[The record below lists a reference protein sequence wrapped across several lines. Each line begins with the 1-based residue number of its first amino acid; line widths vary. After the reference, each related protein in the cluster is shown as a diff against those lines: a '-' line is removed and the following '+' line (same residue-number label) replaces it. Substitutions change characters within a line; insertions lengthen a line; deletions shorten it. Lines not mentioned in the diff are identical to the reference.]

1 MTAKEKAVELITFFD
16 KIQIDHNKNIAYSF
30 YHLGMDDRKKMALK
44 VIDEIIKE
52 VGKLNVEVL
61 HTNYGEKLIQ
71 INGEIRSNY
80 ASFVM
85 YWNKVKNEIE
95 KL

>member
-16 KIQIDHNKNIAYSF
+16 KIQIESNKNIAYLF
-30 YHLGMDDRKKMALK
+30 NHLGMYDRQKMVLK

-52 VGKLNVEVL
+52 LKKLNVEVL
-61 HTNYGEKLIQ
+61 HTNYGEKLTE
-71 INGEIRSNY
+71 INGEIITNY
-80 ASFVM
+80 ASLIW
-85 YWNKVKNEIE
+85 YWNQVKQEIE